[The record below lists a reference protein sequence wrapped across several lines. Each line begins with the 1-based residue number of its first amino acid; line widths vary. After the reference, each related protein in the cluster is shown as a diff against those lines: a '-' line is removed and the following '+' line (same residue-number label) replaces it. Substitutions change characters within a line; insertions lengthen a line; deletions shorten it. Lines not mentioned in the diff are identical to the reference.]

1 LEAVSRPG
9 HSRARGPQRT
19 LPNAGVAANLENHAG
34 TVSASDA
41 AAERRPIKCGL
52 AAECDFDARMNA
64 IAWAVFV
71 VAALL
76 EVGGDAVIRH
86 GLRGHKLAVVAAG
99 FVTLGCYGLLVNS
112 LKWDFSKLLGVYV
125 GFFALTSVLAGRF
138 IFRENVPWSTWCG
151 LGLIATGCA
160 VIQCSRP

>member
-1 LEAVSRPG
+1 
-9 HSRARGPQRT
+9 
-19 LPNAGVAANLENHAG
+19 
-34 TVSASDA
+34 
-41 AAERRPIKCGL
+41 
-52 AAECDFDARMNA
+52 MNA
-64 IAWAVFV
+64 IAWVVFV

-86 GLRGHKLAVVAAG
+86 GLRGHKLAVVAVG

-160 VIQCSRP
+160 VIQYGRP

>member
-1 LEAVSRPG
+1 
-9 HSRARGPQRT
+9 
-19 LPNAGVAANLENHAG
+19 
-34 TVSASDA
+34 
-41 AAERRPIKCGL
+41 
-52 AAECDFDARMNA
+52 MNA

-112 LKWDFSKLLGVYV
+112 LKWDFSRLLGVYV

-138 IFRENVPWSTWCG
+138 IFRESVPWSTWCG
-151 LGLIATGCA
+151 LGLIAAGCA